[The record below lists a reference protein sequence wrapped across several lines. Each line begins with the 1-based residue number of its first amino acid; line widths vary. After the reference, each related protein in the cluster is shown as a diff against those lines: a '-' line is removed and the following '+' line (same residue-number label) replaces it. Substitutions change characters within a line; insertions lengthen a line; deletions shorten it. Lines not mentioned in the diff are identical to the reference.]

1 MELSIGFQNSELRT
15 QNSEL
20 RTQNSELRTQNSE
33 LRTQNSELRTQNSE
47 LRTRS
52 LPMTDIRRQ
61 TVDGLKAGDTFT
73 LTRTFTEKDVEAFTD
88 VTRDHNPIHSSQ
100 RFVALKG
107 FDDRICHG
115 LLVGA
120 MITEMGGQMG
130 WLASGMNFRFKQPV
144 YIGDTITCRCT
155 LVAVDRKNRAEADA
169 VFINQHG
176 ETVLEASLFG
186 VLPNVRERQVLFI
199 RSLASSGRLGL
210 VLVSLPLRP

>member
-1 MELSIGFQNSELRT
+1 
-15 QNSEL
+15 
-20 RTQNSELRTQNSE
+20 
-33 LRTQNSELRTQNSE
+33 
-47 LRTRS
+47 
-52 LPMTDIRRQ
+52 MTDIRRQ

-107 FDDRICHG
+107 FDGRICHG

-155 LVAVDRKNRAEADA
+155 LVAVDHGRTGRRPTPFSVTSTEKRCWRRLFSVSCPISVNGRCSAIYYNKAADA
-169 VFINQHG
+169 IHKRFIISRN
-176 ETVLEASLFG
+176 A
-186 VLPNVRERQVLFI
+186 FI

>member
-1 MELSIGFQNSELRT
+1 VKKTKWVDMELSIGFQNSELRT

-47 LRTRS
+47 LRTQNSELRTQNSEPRTQNSELRTQNPELRTQKTRS
-52 LPMTDIRRQ
+52 FPMTDIRRR

-155 LVAVDRKNRAEADA
+155 LVAVDRQEPGGSR
-169 VFINQHG
+169 
-176 ETVLEASLFG
+176 SLF
-186 VLPNVRERQVLFI
+186 Q
-199 RSLASSGRLGL
+199 
-210 VLVSLPLRP
+210 

>member
-1 MELSIGFQNSELRT
+1 
-15 QNSEL
+15 
-20 RTQNSELRTQNSE
+20 
-33 LRTQNSELRTQNSE
+33 
-47 LRTRS
+47 
-52 LPMTDIRRQ
+52 MTDIRRQ

-107 FDDRICHG
+107 FDGRICHG

-169 VFINQHG
+169 VFSNQHG

-186 VLPNVRERQVLFI
+186 VLPNIRERQVLYFSKRI
-199 RSLASSGRLGL
+199 HTVSGFLRSPGAGLSFATPASVIKALNFL
-210 VLVSLPLRP
+210 T